1 MGRTIHVSADVKAD
15 GWACHVRIEDGGR
28 LVSAHTVTVT
38 RADRERFAPQSTV
51 EELVTRSFEFLLER
65 EAPTS
70 ILGRFGL
77 ADIERY
83 FPEYPTTIRV

>member
-1 MGRTIHVSADVKAD
+1 VGRTIHVRVVKAE
-15 GWACHVRIEDGGR
+15 GWMCHVRVEDDGR
-28 LVSAHTVTVT
+28 LVTEHHVTVT
-38 RADRERFAPQSTV
+38 RVDKERYGPQSTV

-83 FPEYPTTIRV
+83 FPEYPTTIRI

>member
-1 MGRTIHVSADVKAD
+1 VHRTIQVTADVKAD
-15 GWACHVRIEDGGR
+15 GWTCHVGIEDDGR
-28 LVSAHTVTVT
+28 LVSEHTVTV
-38 RADRERFAPQSTV
+38 RKEDKERFGPESTV

-70 ILGRFGL
+70 ILRRFGL